1 MKEGQEGCKLNAEEA
16 RVGSEDE
23 QTADRPHEGLRIHPE
38 DRRFNL
44 TTARNSPAFFQR
56 TDCCQD
62 LQTHLA

>member
-16 RVGSEDE
+16 RVGREDE
-23 QTADRPHEGLRIHPE
+23 QTAGRQHEGLRIHPE
-38 DRRFNL
+38 DGRFKL
-44 TTARNSPAFFQR
+44 TTARNPPAFFQC